1 MTGLEGNHIPRR
13 HLARGQS
20 SRWIAAGLCALLSFA
35 AAAQAQPAQ
44 NSSPESNVP
53 AGPPPPPTGALETI
67 GRWVGDSVSTAGAG
81 INAAWRG
88 TIDGIG
94 GIGGQ
99 AGTAAKDAADA
110 ATTVGKGAADAA
122 TTVGKGAVDAA
133 RGAADVAGTA
143 ARLPLS
149 RVVSGRERC
158 TIAPNG
164 APDCRMA
171 ADALCKNKGFASG
184 TSVDFENAENCPAQV
199 LLAGKSAEERNCPI
213 EYFVTKSLCQ

>member
-1 MTGLEGNHIPRR
+1 MTGLEGKHLPRR
-13 HLARGQS
+13 HLAGGRS
-20 SRWIAAGLCALLSFA
+20 LRWMAAGVALLLSLAGAAQGQEQPAPNANPQANAPA
-35 AAAQAQPAQ
+35 AA
-44 NSSPESNVP
+44 
-53 AGPPPPPTGALETI
+53 PPPQPTGALETI
-67 GRWVGDSVSTAGAG
+67 GRWIDNSVSTAGAG
-81 INAAWRG
+81 ISAAWHG

-99 AGTAAKDAADA
+99 ATTAA
-110 ATTVGKGAADAA
+110 KGAADAA
-122 TTVGKGAVDAA
+122 TTVGRGAADVA

-164 APDCRMA
+164 APDCRGA
-171 ADALCKNKGFASG
+171 ADALCKSKGFASG

-199 LLAGKSAEERNCPI
+199 LLAGKSPEERNCPI